1 MAHHPTADTRQTV
14 ENGAGLGLPQE
25 MIALLL
31 DIAPKTLRS
40 KYKKELKL
48 GKAKASMNVLAS
60 HYKQC
65 LAGNMTA
72 IIWYEKTQLGFKEP
86 PREITTPPG
95 QPFETAMVPGSPLL
109 LRDYYAKIAQSAA
122 ALAPDPAAPDPVGS
136 DGPGGEEPGSD
147 EDAGP
152 R

>member
-1 MAHHPTADTRQTV
+1 MAHTPTASTRQTV
-14 ENGAGLGLPQE
+14 ENGVGIGLPQE
-25 MIALLL
+25 MIALLIG
-31 DIAPKTLRS
+31 IAPKTLRS
-40 KYKKELKL
+40 KYRAELKL
-48 GKAKASMNVLAS
+48 GKAKASVNVLTS

-72 IIWYEKTQLGFKEP
+72 IIWWEKTQLGWKEP

-95 QPFETAMVPGSPLL
+95 QPFETAIVPGSPLL

-122 ALAPDPAAPDPVGS
+122 AVVTDPAAPDDLGP
-136 DGPGGEEPGSD
+136 DGQGGEEPGGG
-147 EDAGP
+147 EGP